1 MRTLLRRE
9 LREWAGN
16 VKGDILGGCVSAFS
30 VIPEVIGFTIVAGVD
45 PILGLYTSIAFLVLM
60 SFFGGRPAMVSAGA
74 GSMAVVVVA
83 LIRDYGLPYLFAAVL
98 LAGII
103 QFVLGLCRVGNLLK
117 FVPNTVVVG
126 FCDALAIIIFK
137 SQVSSCLDN
146 LGGTAAGAVKMF
158 VFIAIGLL
166 VIYLFPRITK
176 AVPSTLVSI
185 VVVTVACILVGLLT
199 GGNADVTMIS
209 DLGNL
214 QAAWPTV
221 KLPEVM
227 FSMETLKIILP
238 YSVSLAFV
246 GLLETLLTARVV
258 DGMTGSESSKNR
270 ECCAQGIGNL
280 ACGLI
285 GAMPGCAMM
294 GQAIAN
300 VESGGR
306 GRLSTLVSGVLLACL
321 LGFGSAVL
329 GAIPLAALIAVM
341 IYVSITTFDWK
352 NLVGMFKNRDRKSV
366 QETVVVIL
374 TVVLTVATNN
384 FMYGV
389 GAGLILT
396 FIFWLFDRRKEK
408 QEA

>member
-1 MRTLLRRE
+1 MRTFFQRE
-9 LREWAGN
+9 FREWNGN
-16 VKGDILGGCVSAFS
+16 IKGDILGGCVSAFS

-45 PILGLYTSIAFLVLM
+45 PILGLYTSIAFLILV
-60 SFFGGRPAMVSAGA
+60 SIFGGRPAMVSAGA

-83 LIRDYGLPYLFAAVL
+83 LIKNYGVQYLFAAVL
-98 LAGII
+98 LAGVI
-103 QFVLGLCRVGNLLK
+103 QFIFGLCRVGNLLR

-137 SQVSSCLDN
+137 SQVSSCFAN
-146 LGGTAAGAVKMF
+146 LHGSAGGTIKMF
-158 VFIAIGLL
+158 AFIAIGLL

-176 AVPSTLVSI
+176 AIPSTLVSI
-185 VVVTVACILVGLLT
+185 IVVTVVSLIVGLVT
-199 GGNADVTMIS
+199 GGNNDVTMIS

-214 QAAWPTV
+214 KAAWPAIQ
-221 KLPEVM
+221 LPQVDFNVDM
-227 FSMETLKIILP
+227 LKIILP

-246 GLLETLLTARVV
+246 GLLETLLTSRVV
-258 DGMTGSESSKNR
+258 DSMTASESNKNR

-306 GRLSTLVSGVLLACL
+306 GRLSTLISGVLLACL

-352 NLVGMFKNRDRKSV
+352 NLVGMFKNRDKKSV
-366 QETVVVIL
+366 QETVVVVL
-374 TVVLTVATNN
+374 TVVLTVATSN

-389 GAGLILT
+389 GAGLVLT
-396 FIFWLFDRRKEK
+396 FVFWLFDHKRKV
-408 QEA
+408 

>member
-1 MRTLLRRE
+1 MHSFIQRE
-9 LREWAGN
+9 LREWRGN
-16 VKGDILGGCVSAFS
+16 IKGDVLGGCVSAFS

-45 PILGLYTSIAFLVLM
+45 PILGLYTSIAFLILM
-60 SFFGGRPAMVSAGA
+60 SIFGGRPAMVSAGA

-83 LIRDYGLPYLFAAVL
+83 LIRDYGVQYLFAAVL
-98 LAGII
+98 SAGIF
-103 QFVLGLCRVGNLLK
+103 QFVLGLFRVGNLLK

-137 SQVSSCLDN
+137 SQVNSCIQHLGSS
-146 LGGTAAGAVKMF
+146 AASAVKMF
-158 VFIAIGLL
+158 SFIVLGLL
-166 VIYLFPRITK
+166 VIYLFPRVTR

-185 VVVTVACILVGLLT
+185 IVVTLVSLLVGLLT
-199 GGNADVTMIS
+199 GGNSDVAMIS

-214 QAAWPTV
+214 QVAWPALRFPKV
-221 KLPEVM
+221 P
-227 FSMETLKIILP
+227 FSGETLSIILP
-238 YSVSLAFV
+238 YAVSLAFV

-258 DGMTGSESSKNR
+258 DGMTDSQSNKNR
-270 ECCAQGIGNL
+270 ECCAQGVGNFV
-280 ACGLI
+280 CGLI

-329 GAIPLAALIAVM
+329 GAVPLAALIAVM

-352 NLVGMFKNRDRKSV
+352 NLVGMVKNRDKKSV
-366 QETVVVIL
+366 QDTIVVIL
-374 TVVLTVATNN
+374 TVVLTVASNN

-396 FIFWLFDRRKEK
+396 FIFWLFGKNRTATAK
-408 QEA
+408 

>member
-1 MRTLLRRE
+1 MRTFFQRE
-9 LREWAGN
+9 LREWGGN
-16 VKGDILGGCVSAFS
+16 VRGDILGGCVSAFS

-45 PILGLYTSIAFLVLM
+45 PILGLYTSIAFLILM
-60 SFFGGRPAMVSAGA
+60 SIFGGRPAMVSAGA

-83 LIRDYGLPYLFAAVL
+83 LIRDHGVQYLFAAVL
-98 LAGII
+98 LAGLL
-103 QFVLGLCRVGNLLK
+103 QLLLGLCRVGDLLR

-137 SQVSSCLDN
+137 SQVKSCLGN
-146 LGGTAAGAVKMF
+146 LGGSLSGALKMF
-158 VFIAIGLL
+158 GFIALGLL

-185 VVVTVACILVGLLT
+185 VVVALAGIVVGRLT
-199 GGNADVTMIS
+199 GGNSDVTMIS
-209 DLGNL
+209 DLGDLN
-214 QAAWPTV
+214 AAWPV
-221 KLPEVM
+221 FRLPDIT
-227 FSMETLKIILP
+227 FSGETLKIILP

-258 DGMTGSESSKNR
+258 DKMTASGSNKNR
-270 ECCAQGIGNL
+270 ECCAQGVGNVV
-280 ACGLI
+280 CGLI

-321 LGFGSAVL
+321 LGFGSTVL

-341 IYVSITTFDWK
+341 VYVSITTFDWK
-352 NLVGMFKNRDRKSV
+352 NLIGMFQNRDRKSIR
-366 QETVVVIL
+366 ETIVVVV
-374 TVVLTVATNN
+374 TVVLTVAPNN

-389 GAGLILT
+389 GLGLVLT
-396 FIFWLFDRRKEK
+396 FVFWLFDRKK
-408 QEA
+408 SKK

>member
-1 MRTLLRRE
+1 MRAFVQRE
-9 LREWAGN
+9 LREWKSN

-45 PILGLYTSIAFLVLM
+45 PILGLYTSIAFLILM
-60 SFFGGRPAMVSAGA
+60 SIFGGRPAMVSAGA

-83 LIRDYGLPYLFAAVL
+83 LVKNYGVQYLFAAVL

-103 QFVLGLCRVGNLLK
+103 QFILGLCRVGNLLK
-117 FVPNTVVVG
+117 YVPNTVVVG

-137 SQVSSCLDN
+137 SQVSSCFNN
-146 LGGTAAGAVKMF
+146 LGGTTLGAVKMF
-158 VFIAIGLL
+158 SFIAIGLL

-185 VVVTVACILVGLLT
+185 IVVTVASLIVGLLT
-199 GGNADVTMIS
+199 GGNSDVTMIS

-214 QAAWPTV
+214 QAGWPAL
-221 KLPEVM
+221 KLPEVPLNG
-227 FSMETLKIILP
+227 ETLKIILP
-238 YSVSLAFV
+238 ISVSLAFV

-258 DGMTGSESSKNR
+258 DSMTESGSNKNR

-321 LGFGSAVL
+321 LGFGSGVL

-352 NLVGMFKNRDRKSV
+352 NLVGMFKNRDKKSI
-366 QETVVVIL
+366 QETIVIILTVIL
-374 TVVLTVATNN
+374 TVATDN

-396 FIFWLFDRRKEK
+396 FIFWLIGRKSSK
-408 QEA
+408 

>member
-1 MRTLLRRE
+1 MHSFVHRE
-9 LREWAGN
+9 IREWSSN

-45 PILGLYTSIAFLVLM
+45 PILGLYTSIAFLILM

-83 LIRDYGLPYLFAAVL
+83 LIKNYGVQYLFAAVL
-98 LAGII
+98 LAGIF
-103 QFVLGLCRVGNLLK
+103 QFILGLCRVGNLLK

-137 SQVSSCLDN
+137 SQVSSCFSN
-146 LGGTAAGAVKMF
+146 LGGTVAGAIKMF
-158 VFIAIGLL
+158 AFIAIGLL
-166 VIYLFPRITK
+166 VIYLFPHITK

-185 VVVTVACILVGLLT
+185 IVVTVISLVVGLLT
-199 GGNADVTMIS
+199 GGNSDVTMIS

-214 QAAWPTV
+214 NAAWPV
-221 KLPEVM
+221 LQLPQVGLD
-227 FSMETLKIILP
+227 METLRIILP

-246 GLLETLLTARVV
+246 GLLETLLTSRVV
-258 DGMTGSESSKNR
+258 DGMTNSESNKNR

-321 LGFGSAVL
+321 LGFGSSVL

-352 NLVGMFKNRDRKSV
+352 NLVGMFKNRDKKSV
-366 QETVVVIL
+366 QETIVIIL
-374 TVVLTVATNN
+374 TVVLTVATSN

-389 GAGLILT
+389 GAGLVLT
-396 FIFWLFDRRKEK
+396 FIFWLLERNKGQAEK
-408 QEA
+408 